1 MWGGMAE
8 RVFLH
13 VGVPKSGTTFL
24 QTAMWHNRDKL
35 KAQGI
40 LYPGRKRMDHYHASE
55 AVRGVPA
62 HRIGED
68 ADAWDRIV
76 AELAAWPATG
86 LVSHEFFSMA
96 TARQARRAAR
106 ALAPAEVH
114 VVVTARDYVRQ
125 FPAVWQEA
133 LKMNSGLGLDE
144 FMKRAFARELRG
156 AWSWKSQDVPVVLRR
171 WSRAVKPANVHV
183 VTLPPEGAPRDLL
196 WRRWCEVVGIDDS
209 DFDMDLSFGNESIG
223 AAQAALLLRVKP
235 HLSGPLLEGP
245 VRHRWVRQYFGHE
258 VLAPQQGERFG
269 LRAADAAELRRQS
282 IAAVEALTEGGY
294 HVVGDLQDLVPP
306 EVPRS
311 RPHPDDVADTD
322 IIEVAARAID
332 QMIRD
337 VRELTNERN
346 AWRELA
352 KSRTRPRMRSRNA
365 WPRRLLRRARRRLTR

>member
-1 MWGGMAE
+1 MAE
-8 RVFLH
+8 RVFIH

-24 QTAMWHNRDKL
+24 QTAMWHNRRRL

-55 AVRGVPA
+55 AVRGVPPE
-62 HRIGED
+62 RIGED

-76 AELAAWPATG
+76 AELATWEGTG

-96 TARQARRAAR
+96 TARQARRAVR

-133 LKMNSGLGLDE
+133 LKMSSELALDE

-156 AWSWKSQDVPVVLRR
+156 AWSWQSQDVPRVLNR
-171 WSRAVKPANVHV
+171 WSRAVPPAHVHV
-183 VTLPPEGAPRDLL
+183 VTLPPQGAPRDLL
-196 WRRWCEVVGIDDS
+196 WRRWCAVIGIDDS
-209 DFDMDLSFGNESIG
+209 DFDMDLTFGNESIG
-223 AAQAALLLRVKP
+223 VAQAALLRRVKP
-235 HLSGPLLEGP
+235 HLSGPLREGP

-258 VLAPQQGERFG
+258 VLAPQNGERFG
-269 LRAADAAELRRQS
+269 LRPADASELREES
-282 IAAVEALTEGGY
+282 IAAVRAIAAGGY
-294 HVVGDLQDLVPP
+294 DVVGDLDDLVPP
-306 EVPRS
+306 EAQPV
-311 RPHPDDVADTD
+311 RPHPDDVAEAD
-322 IIEVAARAID
+322 IIDVAARAID

-337 VRELTNERN
+337 VREVTNERN

-352 KSRTRPRMRSRNA
+352 EKKSHPQIGRNA
-365 WPRRLLRRARRRLTR
+365 RRARRVLRRIRRRLAR